1 MKGKPLRL
9 KVAPLRLE
17 AAPLKLEVASLKR
30 KVAPL
35 MSRVALLSRTTT
47 SFLSHAKTQRRKEE
61 GKSGSFVSSSV
72 CCRVAQRTVNNPE
85 CVSLRRNTTNF
96 TSYSI

>member
-1 MKGKPLRL
+1 MKGKPLRSE
-9 KVAPLRLE
+9 VEPLRL
-17 AAPLKLEVASLKR
+17 